1 MEGRGCQQDWAEG
14 GTKLWCGCEDDWVD
28 PMVSFESREA
38 LVVALSWTS
47 TAAVTGC
54 RPPGRHVT
62 LA

>member
-1 MEGRGCQQDWAEG
+1 M
-14 GTKLWCGCEDDWVD
+14 LLCGCEDDWVD